1 MCISRVTPLR
11 FASVSTATSP
21 PPAHVAF
28 LAFRRSPLPT
38 AWKPFWM
45 ALTDLDAPH
54 AWHTQFER
62 RVFGSL
68 ISCVSDDF
76 HIWQITYSM
85 K

>member
-1 MCISRVTPLR
+1 MCFTCDSASLR
-11 FASVSTATSP
+11 LGIDRNAA
-21 PPAHVAF
+21 A
-28 LAFRRSPLPT
+28 RRSRRVSRFPAVAPADGL
-38 AWKPFWM
+38 KPFWM

-68 ISCVSDDF
+68 ISCVSEDL